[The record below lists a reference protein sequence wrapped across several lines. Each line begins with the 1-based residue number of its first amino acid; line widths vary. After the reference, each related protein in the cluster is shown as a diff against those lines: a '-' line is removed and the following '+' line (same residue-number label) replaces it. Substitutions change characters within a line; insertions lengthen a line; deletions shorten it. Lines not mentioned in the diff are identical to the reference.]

1 MVPQRLTKWKALH
14 VTDLASTAHCFH
26 SLVCNFPL
34 SFTSFTSLRS
44 LYVFFPSP
52 SLTLYL
58 NPFHLLTLPLPARSF
73 SLFAVL
79 RARPSPSFPFSR
91 ETLTTQSRFASYSHK
106 PLKASHFRIF
116 HSRVAHQLCHS
127 HRCGHTSQRADTH
140 RHAPHTHTHPH
151 ISEHGHT
158 FFSFFF
164 FFFFALHVNPKTCH
178 NW

>member
-1 MVPQRLTKWKALH
+1 MKSAARDRL
-14 VTDLASTAHCFH
+14 
-26 SLVCNFPL
+26 
-34 SFTSFTSLRS
+34 S
-44 LYVFFPSP
+44 LYSALLPLPCMQFPSVIHLVHLIEKFICFFPSP

-140 RHAPHTHTHPH
+140 RHAPHTHTH

-178 NW
+178 N

>member
-1 MVPQRLTKWKALH
+1 M
-14 VTDLASTAHCFH
+14 
-26 SLVCNFPL
+26 
-34 SFTSFTSLRS
+34 
-44 LYVFFPSP
+44 FF
-52 SLTLYL
+52 
-58 NPFHLLTLPLPARSF
+58 SF
-73 SLFAVL
+73 SLSYIISESFSSPHSSFTCPL
-79 RARPSPSFPFSR
+79 IQSLCCLGARPSPSFPFSR

-140 RHAPHTHTHPH
+140 RHAPHTHPH

-178 NW
+178 N

>member
-1 MVPQRLTKWKALH
+1 M
-14 VTDLASTAHCFH
+14 
-26 SLVCNFPL
+26 
-34 SFTSFTSLRS
+34 
-44 LYVFFPSP
+44 FF
-52 SLTLYL
+52 
-58 NPFHLLTLPLPARSF
+58 SF
-73 SLFAVL
+73 SLSYIISESFSSPHSSFTCPL
-79 RARPSPSFPFSR
+79 IQSLCCLGARPSPSFPFSR

-151 ISEHGHT
+151 T
-158 FFSFFF
+158 FLSMDTLSSPSSS

-178 NW
+178 N

>member
-1 MVPQRLTKWKALH
+1 MKSAARDRL
-14 VTDLASTAHCFH
+14 
-26 SLVCNFPL
+26 
-34 SFTSFTSLRS
+34 S
-44 LYVFFPSP
+44 LYSALLPLPCMQFPSVIHLVHLIEKFICFFPSP

-140 RHAPHTHTHPH
+140 RHAPHTHTHT
-151 ISEHGHT
+151 HT
-158 FFSFFF
+158 FLSMDTLSSPSSS

-178 NW
+178 N

>member
-1 MVPQRLTKWKALH
+1 M
-14 VTDLASTAHCFH
+14 
-26 SLVCNFPL
+26 
-34 SFTSFTSLRS
+34 
-44 LYVFFPSP
+44 FFPSP

-79 RARPSPSFPFSR
+79 HARPSPSFPFSR

-140 RHAPHTHTHPH
+140 THTFLSTDTLSSP
-151 ISEHGHT
+151 
-158 FFSFFF
+158 SFFF
-164 FFFFALHVNPKTCH
+164 FSFALHVNPETCH
-178 NW
+178 N